1 MNEDAEVLTL
11 SRDLPNTEN
20 VVVAAGLLEASGGAG
35 ATGLE
40 YRDFTGTPVVG
51 AYAPLPSLGWGVGVE
66 VPADEALAEIS
77 QMRWGIVGASAAFLI
92 LVVVA
97 AWVITRRVTRPL
109 RTLAEGA
116 RVVGSGNLD
125 HTIPVESND
134 ELGELARSFNQMG
147 TDLRNAVKTQLAER
161 QEAEEQLRGARD
173 AALEASRT
181 KSEFLASMSHEIRT
195 PMNAIIGMTDL
206 LSETPINADQAEYL
220 RVISS
225 AGDTLMTL
233 INDIL
238 DLSEE

>member
-1 MNEDAEVLTL
+1 MPGAALPPAIVSAPITEGDRIVAHVILEASPVPPYETLSPDAGLGDRGKVYLVNEDAEVLTP

-109 RTLAEGA
+109 
-116 RVVGSGNLD
+116 
-125 HTIPVESND
+125 
-134 ELGELARSFNQMG
+134 
-147 TDLRNAVKTQLAER
+147 
-161 QEAEEQLRGARD
+161 
-173 AALEASRT
+173 
-181 KSEFLASMSHEIRT
+181 
-195 PMNAIIGMTDL
+195 
-206 LSETPINADQAEYL
+206 
-220 RVISS
+220 
-225 AGDTLMTL
+225 
-233 INDIL
+233 
-238 DLSEE
+238 